1 MGVRVSAGR
10 GVLFALPRLLSLGD
24 GEQEAEGH
32 LSFQGSQTCRHRC
45 PITTQVL
52 DLLLEAQR
60 LKVTFQ
66 SLPDCS
72 SSRTK
77 ISDNV

>member
-1 MGVRVSAGR
+1 MGVRVSSGR

-32 LSFQGSQTCRHRC
+32 LSFQGSQTCSC
-45 PITTQVL
+45 PITSQVL
-52 DLLLEAQR
+52 DLLLETQR

-77 ISDNV
+77 ISDKV

>member
-1 MGVRVSAGR
+1 MGVRVSSGR
-10 GVLFALPRLLSLGD
+10 GVLFALPRLLSL

-32 LSFQGSQTCRHRC
+32 LSFQGSQTCSC
-45 PITTQVL
+45 PITSQVL
-52 DLLLEAQR
+52 DLLLETQR

-77 ISDNV
+77 ISDKV